1 MRKLAVFE
9 RLRLPP
15 HELYELPSSQKT
27 FPDHGQ
33 FRIEI
38 PDVESP
44 EQLKRVIEA
53 SRSRGVTVHRV
64 SQDSGITLLTDE
76 EIKEMAAQGKSE
88 GIEVS
93 LFVGPRAVY
102 DIGGQVKAPSGG
114 ILGKRVRGMDQLVY
128 AVENVLRASELGIRS
143 FLIADEGLL
152 MVLNDMRQNDELPRE
167 GIFKVSVSVGQ
178 SNPASASLIQK
189 IGGGTFNIPSDLT
202 LAQIASIRSAIDI
215 PIDMYIVTPA
225 SFGGFIR
232 IEEAGEIARVGA
244 PVYLKFGIT
253 NPGNVI
259 PAGEHVKPE
268 LLQMAEEEVRL
279 AKLALDTIGRGGYS
293 LKASGKRSQSEPG
306 IPV

>member
-9 RLRLPP
+9 RLQLPS
-15 HELYELPSSQKT
+15 HDLYEHPSSQKT
-27 FPDHGQ
+27 FPDGGQ

-44 EQLKRVIEA
+44 EQLKRVIETA
-53 SRSRGVTVHRV
+53 RLRGLTVHRV

-76 EIKEMAAQGKSE
+76 EIKEMAAVGRSE

-93 LFVGPRAVY
+93 LFVGPRAGY

-128 AVENVLRASELGIRS
+128 AVENVLRASDLGIRS

-167 GIFKVSVSVGQ
+167 SIFKVSVSVGQ
-178 SNPASASLIQK
+178 SNPASAKLIEK

-202 LAQIASIRSAIDI
+202 IAQISSIRSALDI

-225 SFGGFIR
+225 SFGGFVR
-232 IEEAGEIARVGA
+232 IEEVGDIARVGA

-253 NPGNVI
+253 NPGNVF

-279 AKLALDTIGRGGYS
+279 AKLAVDKIGRSGYS
-293 LKASGKRSQSEPG
+293 LKASGKRGRSEPG